1 MYYVVYS
8 EENHDSKAKSPSPG
22 CSCFDTRYFS
32 GRDSI
37 IIKPKEIIALK
48 QLA

>member
-8 EENHDSKAKSPSPG
+8 EEDHDSKAKSPSPG

-32 GRDSI
+32 GHDSI